1 MQQRGIPSLQPISAN
16 ISPNMQLPIENEPL
30 TQYWRLW
37 CFPGGKKGPNGNSS
51 EALFERVDHSSTIPT
66 AFQWQVT
73 KGERLSGGPL
83 LCLRKWLRTMEE
95 IGLGKA
101 WDAENGAVSLSVYD
115 HDFCANPLAEVGC
128 KEGMFTWFWFSK
140 LTFACSYSSVNHDD
154 IALDLTGVKV
164 SCINGSTFGIKMALS
179 Q

>member
-1 MQQRGIPSLQPISAN
+1 MQQSGIPSLQPISAN

-37 CFPGGKKGPNGNSS
+37 CFPGGKKGPNGNSL
-51 EALFERVDHSSTIPT
+51 EAFFERVDHSSTIPT
-66 AFQWQVT
+66 AFQLQVT

-83 LCLRKWLRTMEE
+83 LCLRTWLRTMEE

-128 KEGMFTWFWFSK
+128 KEGMFT
-140 LTFACSYSSVNHDD
+140 
-154 IALDLTGVKV
+154 
-164 SCINGSTFGIKMALS
+164 
-179 Q
+179 